1 MKRLKKSGEW
11 ILFGFFYYAPKTVYF
26 SPLGKYILAKTL
38 IKSTEINIIIVRKK
52 WCYVNYATDIYYL
65 IRKNLHNAATAKGVM
80 GKLYSLV
87 GILEVTGND
96 CLEAL
101 ASPISDYDD
110 AVVEK
115 VASRKGMDYIVTHN
129 IKGYQ
134 SGNMKII
141 LPDAFIKRMEEE

>member
-1 MKRLKKSGEW
+1 M
-11 ILFGFFYYAPKTVYF
+11 
-26 SPLGKYILAKTL
+26 
-38 IKSTEINIIIVRKK
+38 
-52 WCYVNYATDIYYL
+52 

-101 ASPISDYDD
+101 ASPISDYED

-141 LPDAFIKRMEEE
+141 LTDAFIKRMEEE